1 MVFSA
6 YVKAAFVWK
15 KSSGEKMSSEQRIEQ
30 AFKNGVELPLCRC
43 SRYVVFGDCHR
54 GTGNMSDNFLRNQ
67 HLYFAALEHYYSEG
81 FYYLELG
88 DGEELWEN
96 RSTKQIRECH
106 KNVYCKFEC
115 FQRRKKFCRIYG
127 NHDMELKKELP
138 ESILLKNQNT
148 LFSQLEKSKRFGN
161 VKIAKFVKESSE
173 AEEKQF
179 CAMTFIVSD
188 REIFVAFRGTD
199 ETLTGWK
206 ENFNLSYEETPSQK
220 RAVSYLEDIVTH
232 TKKEIIVGGHSKGGN
247 LAMYAYVFSKKEVQE
262 KIKKVYNNDGPGLRS
277 KENTLQ
283 EIEKKITTFIPKSSI
298 VGGLF
303 ENDSLIKIIESSSI
317 GILEHDL
324 YTWKINGSEIITTKD
339 MDKKTKEL
347 CNYINEKLKE
357 IPDEKKRSIIHF
369 IYELLNSFGIND
381 IEETINKLGKNN
393 SLLKKYNI
401 SIFDMQIIWKILPII
416 LEIMKKFS

>member
-1 MVFSA
+1 MVLSA

-138 ESILLKNQNT
+138 ESILLKNQ
-148 LFSQLEKSKRFGN
+148 EGGR
-161 VKIAKFVKESSE
+161 
-173 AEEKQF
+173 
-179 CAMTFIVSD
+179 
-188 REIFVAFRGTD
+188 
-199 ETLTGWK
+199 
-206 ENFNLSYEETPSQK
+206 
-220 RAVSYLEDIVTH
+220 DI
-232 TKKEIIVGGHSKGGN
+232 
-247 LAMYAYVFSKKEVQE
+247 Y
-262 KIKKVYNNDGPGLRS
+262 
-277 KENTLQ
+277 
-283 EIEKKITTFIPKSSI
+283 
-298 VGGLF
+298 
-303 ENDSLIKIIESSSI
+303 
-317 GILEHDL
+317 
-324 YTWKINGSEIITTKD
+324 
-339 MDKKTKEL
+339 
-347 CNYINEKLKE
+347 C
-357 IPDEKKRSIIHF
+357 
-369 IYELLNSFGIND
+369 
-381 IEETINKLGKNN
+381 LG
-393 SLLKKYNI
+393 
-401 SIFDMQIIWKILPII
+401 
-416 LEIMKKFS
+416 